1 MASAVGVVSEEESRR
16 RVRRME
22 ESMLVSVVGEIISFE
37 RLSAHFLFGHPFLVM
52 KFELWD
58 ISKNKSRK
66 DSI

>member
-37 RLSAHFLFGHPFLVM
+37 RLSAHFLFGHPFLVRNSNYGT
-52 KFELWD
+52 F
-58 ISKNKSRK
+58 RK
-66 DSI
+66 QVNQKLF

>member
-37 RLSAHFLFGHPFLVM
+37 RLSAHFL
-52 KFELWD
+52 K
-58 ISKNKSRK
+58 KKK
-66 DSI
+66 KKKK